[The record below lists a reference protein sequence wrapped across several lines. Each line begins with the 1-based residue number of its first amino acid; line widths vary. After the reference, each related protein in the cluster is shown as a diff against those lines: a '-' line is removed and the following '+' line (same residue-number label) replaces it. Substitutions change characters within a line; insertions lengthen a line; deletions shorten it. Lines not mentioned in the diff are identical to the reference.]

1 MDLFFLWMCIFSRG
15 TITTSNSVVIVWLL
29 CGYCMVQRAILQD
42 CLANPNP
49 SMLQRMGY
57 THKKTSDDLNS

>member
-29 CGYCMVQRAILQD
+29 YGVDCKFRAKNDNLQPQK
-42 CLANPNP
+42 A
-49 SMLQRMGY
+49 GE
-57 THKKTSDDLNS
+57 K

>member
-29 CGYCMVQRAILQD
+29 YGANGYFTGLSCKPQPVNVATYGIY
-42 CLANPNP
+42 A
-49 SMLQRMGY
+49 
-57 THKKTSDDLNS
+57 